1 MRHYAIFLLVLLVIE
16 GRAQKIHKLIR
27 ESEVTR
33 VLSALSHDS
42 MEGRKPLTPGIRKA
56 ADFLAAEFRKAGLQP
71 IDRNTGSYL
80 QAFTVNQFQPDSQ
93 RVVFNGRELP
103 AESVMCFPAAEQVRW
118 ENQGADIVR
127 IGPGEKAAEKLIG
140 LIRGSKPAFV
150 VVDTSHRAALSRFRS
165 FRPSRLDGAASV
177 VAVFAAEP
185 LRDYRVD
192 MWSRKNAQP
201 YANVAGMIPGRRTDE
216 VVVFSGHYDHL
227 GIGKPKNQD
236 SIYNGANDDASGTT
250 AVVMLARYFHKQR
263 KPERTLVFV
272 AFTAEESGG
281 YGSQYFS
288 RQQDPD
294 KVVAMFNI
302 EMIGTDSKWGRNSA
316 FITGFEK
323 SDFGT
328 MLQENLKGSAFRFEP
343 DPYPAQQLFYRSDNA
358 TLARLGVPAHTISTS
373 KMDAEPYYHT
383 VDDEL
388 ETLDTKNM
396 TEIIK
401 AIALSS
407 KGIVGGKQTPRR
419 VTGE

>member
-1 MRHYAIFLLVLLVIE
+1 MRHYAILFLLLLA
-16 GRAQKIHKLIR
+16 GRAEAQKIQKLIR
-27 ESEVTR
+27 EADVAR
-33 VLSALSHDS
+33 VLATLSHDS
-42 MEGRKPLTPGIRKA
+42 MEGRKPQTAGIRKA
-56 ADFLAAEFRKAGLQP
+56 ADFLAAAFRKAGLQP
-71 IDRNTGSYL
+71 LEGMHGSFL
-80 QAFTVNQFQPDSQ
+80 QSFTVNQFQPDSQ
-93 RVVFNGRELP
+93 RVVFNGAEMPR
-103 AESVMCFPAAEQVRW
+103 ESVICFPAAELVRW
-118 ENQGADIVR
+118 ENQGADIVQ

-140 LIRGSKPAFV
+140 LLRGGKPAVV
-150 VVDTSHRAALSRFRS
+150 VVDTSHRAALTRFRN
-165 FRPSRLDGAASV
+165 FRPNRLEGAATV
-177 VAVFAAEP
+177 VAVLTSEP
-185 LRDYRVD
+185 LRDYRV
-192 MWSRKNAQP
+192 SLLSKKNALP
-201 YANVAGMIPGRRTDE
+201 YANVAGMIPGWRSDE
-216 VVVFSGHYDHL
+216 VVVFSAHYDHL

-250 AVVMLARYFHKQR
+250 AVVMLARYFQQQR

-288 RQQDPD
+288 RQLDPD

-302 EMIGTDSKWGRNSA
+302 EMIGTDSKWGKNSA

-328 MLQENLKGSAFRFEP
+328 MLQENLKGSVFRFEP
-343 DPYPAQQLFYRSDNA
+343 DPYPTQQLFYRSDNA

-383 VDDEL
+383 VDDEV

-401 AIALSS
+401 AIAISS
-407 KGIVGGKQTPRR
+407 KGIVSGKQTPRR